1 MIISIDDEKVF
12 DKIQQPFMINTLNKV
27 GVEGVYLNIIK
38 SFTRNLQ
45 LTAYSMLKN

>member
-1 MIISIDDEKVF
+1 MILSVDAKEAF
-12 DKIQQPFMINTLNKV
+12 DKVQHPFMINTLNKV